1 MESVDLETIP
11 LFAGLAPEDRGRV
24 AAVARPLRW
33 KAGHVVVKEGE
44 FAFDLYAIKEG
55 VAEVQQGAQ
64 RLATLGSGDFFGEL
78 GVVRGDGRRSS
89 RRRSASV
96 VITAPSDAIAI
107 DGNDVRRLVQ
117 DIPAL
122 REALLAAAETRDRS
136 QSEEVSNAS
145 PEGPDRATEAAP

>member
-11 LFAGLAPEDRGRV
+11 LFAGLAREDRDRV
-24 AAVARPLRW
+24 AAVARRLRW
-33 KAGHVVVKEGE
+33 NPGHVVVKEGE

-55 VAEVQQGAQ
+55 AAEVQQGGE
-64 RLATLGSGDFFGEL
+64 RVSTLGSGDFFGEL
-78 GVVRGDGRRSS
+78 GVVRGNARRWP

-107 DGNDVRRLVQ
+107 DGSDVRRLVA

-122 REALLAAAETRDRS
+122 REALLAAAEKYGRT
-136 QSEEVSNAS
+136 QSAEAS
-145 PEGPDRATEAAP
+145 KAPPACGH